1 MRELVGP
8 GLEYLEKYRSWALA
22 NPNLVKD
29 IEELNTTNNLII
41 LT

>member
-8 GLEYLEKYRSWALA
+8 GLEYIEKYRRWALS

-29 IEELNTTNNLII
+29 IEELNTT
-41 LT
+41 

>member
-8 GLEYLEKYRSWALA
+8 GLEYIEKYRRWALS

-29 IEELNTTNNLII
+29 IEELII
-41 LT
+41 KYNIKP